1 MLAELFDSG
10 ALNLVYAGVVLV
22 SFIFAVISL
31 VGAEVG
37 DVFDFDADT
46 DSGLDA
52 INISPFAMAMF
63 GATFGIAGLITRI
76 WLNMEPVPSILWA
89 TGLGI
94 VVGGLAQ
101 AFFLYILSP
110 SKSSHFRLQDDAI
123 GREAEVIT
131 SIPPDGLGEIA
142 FNNVSGR
149 VKLGARSTT
158 GRVIRVG
165 EVVIVEKIVGRV
177 AYVEPSVDKAGES

>member
-101 AFFLYILSP
+101 AFSSTFSPLANQATSACKMMRSAARPRLSP
-110 SKSSHFRLQDDAI
+110 LSPRM
-123 GREAEVIT
+123 GW
-131 SIPPDGLGEIA
+131 
-142 FNNVSGR
+142 
-149 VKLGARSTT
+149 ARSPLTT
-158 GRVIRVG
+158 S
-165 EVVIVEKIVGRV
+165 V
-177 AYVEPSVDKAGES
+177 AG